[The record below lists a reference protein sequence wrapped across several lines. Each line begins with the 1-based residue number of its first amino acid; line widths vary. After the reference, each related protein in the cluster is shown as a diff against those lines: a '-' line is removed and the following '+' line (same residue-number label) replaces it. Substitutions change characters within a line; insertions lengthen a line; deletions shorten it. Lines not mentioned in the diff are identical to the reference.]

1 VRGTVLARRGEAVNQ
16 VQGIRAELE
25 SIIETADL
33 IAHDGLQPG
42 SDGFRVMAGLISQLA
57 SQTTRL
63 LQMSQSTGGG
73 NDRQEEVRRDTRPEE
88 DVSPE
93 DAPAEPSREV

>member
-1 VRGTVLARRGEAVNQ
+1 MNE

-33 IAHDGLQPG
+33 IAHDGLQPD

-63 LQMSQSTGGG
+63 LQMPQEAGSG
-73 NDRQEEVRRDTRPEE
+73 NDRQEPVRRDAGLEE
-88 DVSPE
+88 DISPE
-93 DAPAEPSREV
+93 DAPAEPSRDV